1 MVTPPASPPRPLR
14 VVDDDR
20 HAEQQVP
27 AAPGTGAPPPSA
39 APSVHGGELDGPAAK
54 VARLLDLKD
63 GVSLDA
69 LLRAT
74 GSVRDADIQEKSTLG
89 DTRLDD
95 HIEEAA
101 VDAERIQGLGG
112 APICGEADAVGDAEE
127 QERKDAEEQEVGVF
141 KFLPLLGGAPA
152 DGEAQ
157 EQENGGAGLHGHAQE
172 VLERLEAVLGEA
184 GLHDAEEQEM
194 LTTGAS
200 APGTGAPPPSAA
212 PPVHGASSDALLRAT
227 GKDDV
232 AGKGSVDNAIEGPA
246 VSVEGAQG
254 VSGSLA
260 GGEDHQEDAEVLG
273 DAPTDAE
280 DDDAGVFKLL
290 PLLGGVPAD
299 DEAQEH
305 ENGGA
310 GLDGHAQEV
319 LERLEAVLGEAGL
332 HGHGEELAAVEA
344 QPTLEEEQDDSS
356 EGDTARGLTDFVLHT
371 ALPLAGLFAL
381 GVGAAAVA
389 YAAAQARYHRLG
401 LAFQGEQPTAPAG
414 CFPRGGTSTTTASCF
429 ATEPL
434 PVAEVPASDRDLM
447 PMVTEQRRGTSTA
460 APGQWPFTS
469 GTASDQPTVVEAVL
483 RALVMLLVASLV
495 TAVLLLRE

>member
-1 MVTPPASPPRPLR
+1 MVNPPASPPRPLR

-20 HAEQQVP
+20 HAEQQAP
-27 AAPGTGAPPPSA
+27 ATGAPPPSA
-39 APSVHGGELDGPAAK
+39 APPVHGGELDGPAAK

-69 LLRAT
+69 LLHAT

-112 APICGEADAVGDAEE
+112 APICGEADAV
-127 QERKDAEEQEVGVF
+127 RDAEEQEVGVF

-172 VLERLEAVLGEA
+172 VLERLEDVLGEA

-212 PPVHGASSDALLRAT
+212 PPVHGASFDALLRAT

-232 AGKGSVDNAIEGPA
+232 AGKGSVDNAIVGPA

-254 VSGSLA
+254 ISGSLD
-260 GGEDHQEDAEVLG
+260 GGEAHQEDAEVLG

-280 DDDAGVFKLL
+280 DYDAGVFKFR

-310 GLDGHAQEV
+310 GLHGHAQEV
-319 LERLEAVLGEAGL
+319 LERLEAVLGE
-332 HGHGEELAAVEA
+332 ELAAVEA
-344 QPTLEEEQDDSS
+344 QPTLEEEEDDSS
-356 EGDTARGLTDFVLHT
+356 EDGAGDTARGLTDFVLHT

-414 CFPRGGTSTTTASCF
+414 CFPRGGTSTTTASRF
-429 ATEPL
+429 VTEPL

-447 PMVTEQRRGTSTA
+447 PTVTEQRRGTSTA

-469 GTASDQPTVVEAVL
+469 GTASDQPNVVEAVL
-483 RALVMLLVASLV
+483 MALVMLLVASLV

>member
-54 VARLLDLKD
+54 VALLLDLKD

-95 HIEEAA
+95 HIEE
-101 VDAERIQGLGG
+101 
-112 APICGEADAVGDAEE
+112 
-127 QERKDAEEQEVGVF
+127 ERKDAEEQEVGVF

-319 LERLEAVLGEAGL
+319 LERLEAVLGE
-332 HGHGEELAAVEA
+332 ELAAVEA
-344 QPTLEEEQDDSS
+344 QPTLEEEDDSS
-356 EGDTARGLTDFVLHT
+356 EDGAGDTARGLTDFVLHT

-414 CFPRGGTSTTTASCF
+414 CFPRGGTSTTTASRF
-429 ATEPL
+429 VTEPL

-469 GTASDQPTVVEAVL
+469 GTASDQPSVVEAVL
-483 RALVMLLVASLV
+483 RALVMFLVASLV